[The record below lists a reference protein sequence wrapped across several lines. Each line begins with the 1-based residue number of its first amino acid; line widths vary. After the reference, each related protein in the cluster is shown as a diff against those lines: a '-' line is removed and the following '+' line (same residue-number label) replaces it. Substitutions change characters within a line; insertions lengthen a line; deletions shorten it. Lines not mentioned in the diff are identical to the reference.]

1 MLSGPPTE
9 CHSAAAVLISRGP
22 NDELAPTEVSG
33 FARVQQAAA
42 KAAVIAT
49 APTAAAKGS
58 VKEASI
64 AVSVSANVTS
74 ASSAKAS
81 EPSLGDEVVEAEGV
95 RYFTLRFHSVS
106 SRA

>member
-1 MLSGPPTE
+1 MLLGPPTK
-9 CHSAAAVLISRGP
+9 CHSAAAVLVSRGP

-49 APTAAAKGS
+49 ASTAAGKGS
-58 VKEASI
+58 IEKGLI
-64 AVSVSANVTS
+64 AASVSG
-74 ASSAKAS
+74 KPS
-81 EPSLGDEVVEAEGV
+81 EPSLGDDVIEVVEGV
-95 RYFTLRFHSVS
+95 RYITLRFHSVS